1 MNEKNIYYLYYMF
14 KFITFLKIEQSIHH
28 EPTIQNN

>member
-1 MNEKNIYYLYYMF
+1 MNEKTFIFIFMF

-28 EPTIQNN
+28 EPTIQNKK